1 MKRLGWIAVLA
12 LFTTAGILMLMLML
26 MLVMASEEG

>member
-1 MKRLGWIAVLA
+1 MKRLGWIAALA
-12 LFTTAGILMLMLML
+12 LFTTAGLGILML

>member
-1 MKRLGWIAVLA
+1 MKRLGWVAVLA

-26 MLVMASEEG
+26 VMASEEG

>member
-1 MKRLGWIAVLA
+1 MKRLGWVAVLA
-12 LFTTAGILMLMLML
+12 LFTTAGMLMLML

>member
-26 MLVMASEEG
+26 VMASEEG

>member
-1 MKRLGWIAVLA
+1 MKRLGWVAVLA
-12 LFTTAGILMLMLML
+12 LFTTAGFLMLML